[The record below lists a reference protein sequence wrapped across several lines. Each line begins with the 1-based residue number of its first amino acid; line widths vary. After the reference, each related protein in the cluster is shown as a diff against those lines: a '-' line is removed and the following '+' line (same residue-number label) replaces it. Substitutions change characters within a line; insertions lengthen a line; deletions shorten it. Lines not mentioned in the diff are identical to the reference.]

1 MYQWLLKQNGFEV
14 AKEGYLVYFNGKKNE
29 PMFNQKLEFDL
40 HLVRLECD
48 DSWVEAAV
56 IEAVKTLEGDM
67 PKPSKVCENCNYLK
81 KRWEVAEQDS
91 EQLLGDD

>member
-1 MYQWLLKQNGFEV
+1 MYQWLLKKNGFEV

-48 DSWVEAAV
+48 DGWVEKAILA
-56 IEAVKTLEGDM
+56 AVKTLNGDM
-67 PKPSKVCENCNYLK
+67 PKPASSCENCNYLK
-81 KRWEVAEQDS
+81 KRWEVSQQDPS
-91 EQLLGDD
+91 KLID

>member
-1 MYQWLLKQNGFEV
+1 MNGFEV

-48 DSWVEAAV
+48 DSWVENAILA
-56 IEAVKTLEGDM
+56 AVKTLNEGM

-81 KRWEVAEQDS
+81 KRWEVANR
-91 EQLLGDD
+91 DDKNLID